1 MRCRRLLSFLFV
13 LIGFF
18 QTAAQRAGDKKDN
31 DSTVSGVDSGLVRDM
46 RGVGYVGV

>member
-1 MRCRRLLSFLFV
+1 MPVFV
-13 LIGFF
+13 VFF
-18 QTAAQRAGDKKDN
+18 CLHSLAFFKTAAQRAGDKKDN